1 MTSTQQISQSDKTL
15 IFWASFLSLLAAGV
29 GFAFRVMVLG
39 DWQEEFS
46 LSGQEVGRIFGAS
59 LWPIAVTMI
68 LFSLVVDKVG
78 PKISMYGAMLLQ
90 VLSGILTFTA
100 KTPEAL
106 YWACFFAGLGHGI
119 VEAVINPV
127 CSTIYPN
134 EKSKMLN
141 ILHASWPAGL
151 VIGGTLMLLPGLS
164 DLSWQIK
171 GLWIII
177 PALIY
182 GVLFIKPKFPEDERV
197 QAKVPYSD
205 MLREV
210 GFLGA
215 MLASFLLFYE
225 LYRVIRGDS
234 PNLIWISL
242 GVGVAVGA
250 AFGAFTKSIGKPLY
264 FILCLLM
271 IPLATTEL
279 GTDAWIKQL
288 MTPALGDLAGW
299 AIVLSAF
306 IMMILRFQ
314 AGHLTTRFSPPTI
327 LVISSVFSVL
337 GLMALSVSSGA
348 LVFLAFVLYAIGQ
361 TFYWPTVLGFAAE
374 RYPRGGA
381 LTLNTVSAIGLLSV
395 GIIGTPIIG
404 AFNDN
409 HTKDNVRNLSA
420 EIYEKAK
427 TDGNFFGATYES
439 IDVAIAEEAAEEADL
454 TPGFNE
460 AVMKASRQSLRSVAF
475 AFPLVMLIC
484 FGAIAIYFRLNG
496 GYRPINLLE
505 EKGAAKADPHA

>member
-1 MTSTQQISQSDKTL
+1 MTSTNQISDSDKRL

-39 DWQEEFS
+39 DWQEEFA

-68 LFSLVVDKVG
+68 LFSLAVDKIG
-78 PKISMYGAMLLQ
+78 PKISMYFAFILQ

-106 YWACFFAGLGHGI
+106 YWACLCAGLGHGI

-127 CSTIYPN
+127 CATIYPT

-141 ILHASWPAGL
+141 ILHAAWPAGL
-151 VIGGTLMLLPGLS
+151 VIGGTLMLTPGLS

-177 PALIY
+177 PAIVY
-182 GVLFIKPKFPEDERV
+182 AILFIKPTFPEDERV
-197 QAKVPYSD
+197 QAKVPYKD
-205 MLREV
+205 MLKEV

-215 MLASFLLFYE
+215 MIASFLLFYE
-225 LYRVIRGDS
+225 LYQVFIGAS

-242 GVGVAVGA
+242 GVGLAVGA

-264 FILCLLM
+264 FFLCLLM

-288 MTPALGDLAGW
+288 MTPAMGDMAGW

-327 LVISSVFSVL
+327 LVISSVFSFF
-337 GLMALSVSSGA
+337 GLIALSVSSGM
-348 LVFLAFVLYAIGQ
+348 LVFGAFVLYAIGQ

-409 HTKDNVRNLSA
+409 HTKDNVKAISS
-420 EIYEKAK
+420 EIYEEAK

-439 IDVAIAEEAAEEADL
+439 IDVEAAKAAATEAGAEEE
-454 TPGFNE
+454 FNG
-460 AVMKASRQSLRSVAF
+460 AVMNASRQSLRSVAY
-475 AFPLVMLIC
+475 AFPLVMLVC
-484 FGAIAIYFRLNG
+484 FGAIAIYFRVTG
-496 GYRPINLLE
+496 GYRPITLIE
-505 EKGAAKADPHA
+505 EERAAESDPGL

>member
-1 MTSTQQISQSDKTL
+1 MTSTFQISDSDKRL

-39 DWQEEFS
+39 DWQSEFG
-46 LSGQEVGRIFGAS
+46 LTGQEVGRIFGAS

-68 LFSLVVDKVG
+68 LFSLAVDKIG
-78 PKISMYGAMLLQ
+78 PKISMYFAFILQ

-106 YWACFFAGLGHGI
+106 YWACLCAGLGHGV

-127 CSTIYPN
+127 CATIYPT

-141 ILHASWPAGL
+141 IVHAAWPAGL
-151 VIGGTLMLLPGLS
+151 VIGGTLMLTPGLS
-164 DLSWQIK
+164 DLSWQVK
-171 GLWIII
+171 GLWIIV
-177 PALIY
+177 PAIAY
-182 GVLFIKPKFPEDERV
+182 AILFIKPTFPEDERV

-205 MLREV
+205 MLKEV

-215 MLASFLLFYE
+215 TIASFLLYYE
-225 LYRVIRGDS
+225 LYQVITKTP
-234 PNLIWISL
+234 PNIWFSL
-242 GVGVAVGA
+242 GVGIAIGA

-264 FILCLLM
+264 FFLCLLM

-288 MTPALGDLAGW
+288 MTPAMGDMAGW
-299 AIVLSAF
+299 AIVFSAF

-327 LVISSVFSVL
+327 LVISSVFSFC
-337 GLMALSVSSGA
+337 GLIALSVSSGM
-348 LVFLAFVLYAIGQ
+348 LVFGAFVLYAIGQ

-409 HTKDNVRNLSA
+409 HTKDNVRAISS
-420 EIYEKAK
+420 EIYEGAK
-427 TDGNFFGATYES
+427 TDGSFFGATYES
-439 IDVAIAEEAAEEADL
+439 IDVEAAKTAATAAGVEKE
-454 TPGFNE
+454 FND
-460 AVMKASRQSLRSVAF
+460 AVMTASRESLRSVAF

-484 FGAIAIYFRLNG
+484 FGAIAIYFRVTG
-496 GYRPINLLE
+496 GYRPITLIE
-505 EKGAAKADPHA
+505 ESRAAEADPGV